1 MDSEHTLFFTISYCI
16 GISNVHILSIN
27 IIAFERISIS
37 FSIFFNRKMMKTR
50 RKRMMK
56 KK

>member
-1 MDSEHTLFFTISYCI
+1 MDSEHTLFFTISYFI